1 MLYRKIHKDARSVM
15 KSLLLV
21 RQKSQQREVSDQPM
35 ACALRGFKVRFLIL
49 VNGWCRSR
57 WFSWAAT
64 HDRKPKNIC
73 DSFNVFCSWALWNA
87 RETFMLIS
95 TLEGFF
101 AYAFTFDLR
110 LEEEEFLFCLCIL
123 VAQRY
128 ALTLNSQI
136 LQIYIL
142 NRTHLIWKVQKVFGA
157 LSCNAHAASTVLFA
171 FESGPVAWR
180 NCVSLAVFKL
190 YIASDL
196 QLWPSTQFHCF
207 PCIYCNYLI

>member
-1 MLYRKIHKDARSVM
+1 MWQLQRV
-15 KSLLLV
+15 LLLGPV
-21 RQKSQQREVSDQPM
+21 KCKGNIYAYFNFGGFFCLCFYFR
-35 ACALRGFKVRFLIL
+35 FKVGGGR
-49 VNGWCRSR
+49 
-57 WFSWAAT
+57 
-64 HDRKPKNIC
+64 
-73 DSFNVFCSWALWNA
+73 
-87 RETFMLIS
+87 IS
-95 TLEGFF
+95 
-101 AYAFTFDLR
+101 
-110 LEEEEFLFCLCIL
+110 FCLCIL